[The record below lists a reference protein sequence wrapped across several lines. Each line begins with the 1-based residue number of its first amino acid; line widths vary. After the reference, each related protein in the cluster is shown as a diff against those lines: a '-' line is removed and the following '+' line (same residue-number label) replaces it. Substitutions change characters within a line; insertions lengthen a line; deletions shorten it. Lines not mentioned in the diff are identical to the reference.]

1 MANKLPFDDEQAME
15 ETPEV
20 ETPQDDLMLSD
31 PSKAKALPY
40 FQNDMS
46 DLQPEGDQSLVG
58 KDVGQSKALSSL
70 VPPAP
75 PEAPLT
81 LDEEPADPRAK
92 LLKQYG
98 DLKKIQ
104 SDVKERNNNLNY
116 GLAGNQIAQAI
127 ASGYGAKIG
136 DGSEAIKMLQDQNNQ
151 DIKNYHERVKD
162 RMDVPDSDVAKFYRY
177 KLAKSMKDAD
187 PKADISMLDGMS
199 ATEMEQYAKLTS
211 KNNGRGDLFFTQV
224 MNPKTGKPEVV
235 AVDRKSGDIVKSIG
249 DKIFQDKVVKDPVTG
264 QNMVYN
270 QLSGKPETM
279 LSPSQEGMSPII
291 NANNSGASKPSEETK
306 KIVEEQKNSPTIL
319 NKVNP
324 ELYKKFNDQ
333 QKDFLKTVEDNR
345 NVATAATTLSSK
357 LKPGDNGEIDS
368 GLLGGIQTQAAKMAG
383 QKGVLTDQDLVKF
396 AGAGGVAAKI
406 NRIIDGSLFGQMS
419 DDDVKFFKKFS
430 EKMQDSNATD
440 IKNRAQLMIKN
451 VHNEAKDYI
460 PGLKEENVAKWLNVD
475 SAAPASQGTAG
486 GKEALMAKIAQGEAA
501 LQAEKNPSIRAKIDA
516 KLKDLKSKLGQ

>member
-1 MANKLPFDDEQAME
+1 MANKLPFDDEQALE
-15 ETPEV
+15 DSTVE
-20 ETPQDDLMLSD
+20 ETPQDDLILPD
-31 PSKAKALPY
+31 PSKVKALPY
-40 FQNDMS
+40 FDNDLS

-58 KDVGQSKALSSL
+58 KEVGQSMAKASMA
-70 VPPAP
+70 PPAEMTP
-75 PEAPLT
+75 PEAPV
-81 LDEEPADPRAK
+81 DPRLA

-104 SDVKERNNNLNY
+104 DSVKEKNNNLNY

-127 ASGYGAKIG
+127 ASGYGGKVG
-136 DGSEAIKMLQDQNNQ
+136 DGSEAIKMMQDQNNQ
-151 DIKNYHERVKD
+151 EIKSYHERVKD

-177 KLAKSMKDAD
+177 KLAKQMKDAD

-199 ATEMEQYAKLTS
+199 ANEMEQYAKLTS
-211 KNNGRGDLFFTQV
+211 KAGGGRGDLFFTQV

-249 DKIFQDKVVKDPVTG
+249 DKIFQDRIVKDPVTG
-264 QNMVYN
+264 QNMKYN
-270 QLSGKPETM
+270 QLNGAPETM
-279 LSPSQEGMSPII
+279 LAPSQQGMAPII
-291 NANNSGASKPSEETK
+291 NANNSGEAKPSEETK
-306 KIVEEQKNSPTIL
+306 KIVEEQKSSPTIL

-333 QKDFLKTVEDNR
+333 QKEFLSTVKENR
-345 NVATAATTLSSK
+345 DVATSATTLASK
-357 LKPGDNGEIDS
+357 LKSGDNGEIDS

-406 NRIIDGSLFGQMS
+406 DRIIDGSLFGQMS
-419 DDDVKFFKKFS
+419 DDDIKFFKKFS
-430 EKMQDSNATD
+430 EKMQASNAED
-440 IKNRAQLMIKN
+440 IKNRAQIMIKN

-486 GKEALMAKIAQGEAA
+486 GKEAMMAKIQQGEAA
-501 LQAEKNPSIRAKIDA
+501 LKAEKNPSIRAKIEA
-516 KLKDLKSKLGQ
+516 KLQKLKSELGQ

>member
-1 MANKLPFDDEQAME
+1 MATKLPFDDEQAIE

-20 ETPQDDLMLSD
+20 ETPQDDIVMPD
-31 PSKAKALPY
+31 PSKIKALPY

-46 DLQPEGDQSLVG
+46 NLQPEGNLSMVG
-58 KDVGQSKALSSL
+58 KDVGQSKALPTINEPTDQLS
-70 VPPAP
+70 
-75 PEAPLT
+75 
-81 LDEEPADPRAK
+81 LDEEPIDPRAK

-104 SDVKERNNNLNY
+104 DSVSERNNNLNFN
-116 GLAGNQIAQAI
+116 LAGNQIAQAI

-136 DGSEAIKMLQDQNNQ
+136 DGSDVIKMMKDQNNQ
-151 DIKNYHERVKD
+151 DIKNYHERIKD
-162 RMDVPDSDVAKFYRY
+162 RMDIPDSDVAKFYRY
-177 KLAKSMKDAD
+177 KLAKQMKDAD
-187 PKADISMLDGMS
+187 PKADISVLDGMS
-199 ATEMEQYAKLTS
+199 ATEMEQYAKLTAKS
-211 KNNGRGDLFFTQV
+211 NGGRGDLFFTQV

-279 LSPSQEGMSPII
+279 LAPSQQGMAPII
-291 NANNSGASKPSEETK
+291 NSNNSGETKPSEETK
-306 KIVEEQKNSPTIL
+306 KIVEEQKSSPTIL

-324 ELYKKFNDQ
+324 ELYKKFNEQ
-333 QKDFLKTVEDNR
+333 QKEFLNTVKDNR
-345 NVATAATTLSSK
+345 DVATAATTLSSK
-357 LKPGDNGEIDS
+357 LRPGNNGEIDS

-419 DDDVKFFKKFS
+419 DDDIKFFKKFS
-430 EKMQDSNATD
+430 EKMQDSNAQD

-486 GKEALMAKIAQGEAA
+486 GKEAMMAKIQQGEAA
-501 LQAEKNPSIRAKIDA
+501 LQAEKNPSVRAKIEA